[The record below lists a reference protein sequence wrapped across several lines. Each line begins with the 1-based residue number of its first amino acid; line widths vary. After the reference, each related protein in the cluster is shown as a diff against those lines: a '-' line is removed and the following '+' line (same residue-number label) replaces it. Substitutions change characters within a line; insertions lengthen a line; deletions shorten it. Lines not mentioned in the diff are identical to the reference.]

1 MECVNNVLKW
11 SGSDIPRVLKTVTS
25 TPAAM
30 LGLRGV
36 KGSLDIGADAD
47 FVIFSETEVDNA
59 KCLVL
64 NEVWKFGVRLY
75 SSADEDLPIQ

>member
-1 MECVNNVLKW
+1 
-11 SGSDIPRVLKTVTS
+11 
-25 TPAAM
+25 M
-30 LGLRGV
+30 LGLQGA

-47 FVIFSETEVDNA
+47 FVIFSETEVDSA

-75 SSADEDLPIQ
+75 SSADKDLQIQ